1 MAELST
7 LISLSKH
14 QDANIAW
21 AAQQSLQIVN
31 DRNNGSL
38 TPEESTTLL
47 ENLRQQ
53 TQIAMQADTIENKAM
68 IDSALVGLLAVISIA
83 TSL

>member
-47 ENLRQQ
+47 ENLREQ